1 MDRKSN
7 HKVWLAICVVVLAV
21 GQTTYL
27 EAANG
32 PYASNPDPAD
42 GAMIEGEPYPD
53 PPTIPTHI
61 WTMLIFEPGTTAV
74 KHTGYF
80 SDKYEDV
87 ANRIEDANLGEPP
100 FPYPEWDNIYFVGN
114 PDVDPTAETLVR
126 GKTYYWCVD
135 ETDGNN
141 VVWQGPVW
149 SF

>member
-1 MDRKSN
+1 
-7 HKVWLAICVVVLAV
+7 V
-21 GQTTYL
+21 
-27 EAANG
+27 
-32 PYASNPDPAD
+32 
-42 GAMIEGEPYPD
+42 
-53 PPTIPTHI
+53 
-61 WTMLIFEPGTTAV
+61 
-74 KHTGYF
+74 GYF

-149 SF
+149 SFYVHYYYAIAGRRVAMWTFMTFTSVPVGRM